1 MPSFVNPIHTNAN
14 ALNSGTKN
22 EVKDTKNAPKSASKD
37 FNKILNQKI
46 SKDKTAPKENPNAL
60 KATPKDAKEDAKEL
74 EKTPTPHHQHAQNL
88 AKDQQAPTLKDLL
101 NHKKTTASHEAQ
113 HETHEPTLKDLL
125 NHKKTTASH
134 EAQHETHEMH
144 ETNPK
149 TPNETL
155 NKNEKKPNGVA
166 SNAHQANL
174 TNKNPL
180 TPTNHANNAIK
191 NPTAPTHNA
200 KEPKTL
206 KDIHALSQKHD
217 LNASNIQVGTPL
229 EKKETP
235 LNASDQLALKTTQT
249 SINHTLAKN
258 DSKNTANLSSVLQS
272 LEKKESHNKER
283 TTPPSNEKKTP
294 PLREALQMNAIK
306 RDKTLSKKKPEK
318 TPTKTQ
324 TTAAT
329 PENAPKIPLK
339 TPPLMPLI
347 GANPPN
353 DNAPTPLEK
362 EEKAKEVSENKEKT
376 KESNNSAQSA
386 QNAQA
391 SDKTSENKSAAPKET
406 IKHFTQ
412 QLKQEI
418 QEYKPPMSRISMDLF
433 PKELGKV
440 EVTIQ
445 KVGKNLKVS
454 VISHNNSLQT
464 FLDNQQ
470 DLKNSLNALGFEG
483 VDLSFSQDSSKEQPK
498 EPLREPFKEQESTP
512 LKENA
517 LKSYQENTDNEN
529 KETSMQITLYA

>member
-1 MPSFVNPIHTNAN
+1 MPSPINPIHTNAN
-14 ALNSGTKN
+14 ASVLNSGAKN

-37 FNKILNQKI
+37 FSKILNQKI
-46 SKDKTAPKENPNAL
+46 SKDKTAPKENPSAL
-60 KATPKDAKEDAKEL
+60 KATPKNSKEGAKEDAKEL

-101 NHKKTTASHEAQ
+101 NHKKTTASHETQ
-113 HETHEPTLKDLL
+113 NETHE
-125 NHKKTTASH
+125 N
-134 EAQHETHEMH
+134 H

-155 NKNEKKPNGVA
+155 NKNEKKPNGVI
-166 SNAHQANL
+166 SNTHQANL

-180 TPTNHANNAIK
+180 TPTNHANNSIK

-206 KDIHALSQKHD
+206 KDIQTLSQKHD

-258 DSKNTANLSSVLQS
+258 DAKNTANLSSVLQS

-283 TTPPSNEKKTP
+283 ATSPSNEKKTP

-324 TTAAT
+324 TTAQAAT
-329 PENAPKIPLK
+329 PENTPKIPLK

-376 KESNNSAQSA
+376 KESTNSTQSA

-498 EPLREPFKEQESTP
+498 EQLREPFKEQESTP

-529 KETSMQITLYA
+529 KETIMQITLYA

>member
-1 MPSFVNPIHTNAN
+1 MPSLVNPIHTNAN
-14 ALNSGTKN
+14 ALNGGAKN

-37 FNKILNQKI
+37 FSKILNQKI
-46 SKDKTAPKENPNAL
+46 SKDKTAPKENPSAL
-60 KATPKDAKEDAKEL
+60 KATPKNSKEGAKAL
-74 EKTPTPHHQHAQNL
+74 EKTLPHQHAQNP
-88 AKDQQAPTLKDLL
+88 AKDQQAPTLKDWL
-101 NHKKTTASHEAQ
+101 NHKKTTAPHETQ
-113 HETHEPTLKDLL
+113 HETHE
-125 NHKKTTASH
+125 
-134 EAQHETHEMH
+134 H

-155 NKNEKKPNGVA
+155 NENEKKPNEVT
-166 SNAHQANL
+166 SNAHQTNL
-174 TNKNPL
+174 PSKNPI
-180 TPTNHANNAIK
+180 TPTNHANNANTTQK
-191 NPTAPTHNA
+191 PTTPTHNA

-206 KDIHALSQKHD
+206 KDIQTLSQKHD
-217 LNASNIQVGTPL
+217 LNASNIQATTTPENKTPL
-229 EKKETP
+229 S
-235 LNASDQLALKTTQT
+235 ASDQLALKTTQT

-258 DSKNTANLSSVLQS
+258 DAKNTANLSSVLQS
-272 LEKKESHNKER
+272 LEKKESPNKEH
-283 TTPPSNEKKTP
+283 TIPQNNEKKTP
-294 PLREALQMNAIK
+294 PLKEALQMNAIK

-318 TPTKTQ
+318 TPIHAKTQ
-324 TTAAT
+324 TTAPSTT

-347 GANPPN
+347 GANPPPN
-353 DNAPTPLEK
+353 DNIPTPLEK
-362 EEKAKEVSENKEKT
+362 EEKTKEASDNKEKT
-376 KESNNSAQSA
+376 KESSNSAQSA

-391 SDKTSENKSAAPKET
+391 SDKTNENKSVTPKET

-433 PKELGKV
+433 PRELGKV
-440 EVTIQ
+440 EVIIQ

-498 EPLREPFKEQESTP
+498 EPLRELFKEQESSP

-517 LKSYQENTDNEN
+517 LKSYQENTDHEN
-529 KETSMQITLYA
+529 QETSMQITLYA

>member
-1 MPSFVNPIHTNAN
+1 MPSPINPIHTNAST
-14 ALNSGTKN
+14 LNSGAKN
-22 EVKDTKNAPKSASKD
+22 EDAKNAPKNAPKD
-37 FNKILNQKI
+37 FSKILNQKI
-46 SKDKTAPKENPNAL
+46 SKDKTAPKESPNAL
-60 KATPKDAKEDAKEL
+60 KAAQKDAKEDAKAL
-74 EKTPTPHHQHAQNL
+74 EKTPTPHHQHAQNP

-113 HETHEPTLKDLL
+113 HENHEI
-125 NHKKTTASH
+125 
-134 EAQHETHEMH
+134 H

-155 NKNEKKPNGVA
+155 NKNEKKPNGVT
-166 SNAHQANL
+166 SNAHQENS
-174 TNKNPL
+174 THKNPL
-180 TPTNHANNAIK
+180 TPTNNANNANK

-206 KDIHALSQKHD
+206 KDIQTLSQKHD
-217 LNASNIQVGTPL
+217 LNASNIQVVAPL

-235 LNASDQLALKTTQT
+235 LNASDQLALKTAQT

-258 DSKNTANLSSVLQS
+258 DAKNTANLSSVLQS
-272 LEKKESHNKER
+272 LEKKDPLSKEHA
-283 TTPPSNEKKTP
+283 TPPNNEKKTP
-294 PLREALQMNAIK
+294 PLKESLPMNAIK

-318 TPTKTQ
+318 TSTKTQ
-324 TTAAT
+324 TTAQAVT

-347 GANPPN
+347 GANPPPN

-362 EEKAKEVSENKEKT
+362 EEITKEISDNKEKT
-376 KESNNSAQSA
+376 KESSNSAQSA

-391 SDKTSENKSAAPKET
+391 SDKTSENKSVTPKET

-440 EVTIQ
+440 EVIIQ

-498 EPLREPFKEQESTP
+498 EPFKEQELTP

-517 LKSYQENTDNEN
+517 LKNYQENTDNEN

>member
-1 MPSFVNPIHTNAN
+1 MPSPVNPIHTNAN
-14 ALNSGTKN
+14 ALNSGAKN

-37 FNKILNQKI
+37 FSKILNQKI
-46 SKDKTAPKENPNAL
+46 SKDKTAPKESPNPNAL
-60 KATPKDAKEDAKEL
+60 KATPKDAKEDAKAL
-74 EKTPTPHHQHAQNL
+74 EKTPTPHHQHAQNP
-88 AKDQQAPTLKDLL
+88 AKDQQAPTLKDWL

-113 HETHEPTLKDLL
+113 HETHEA
-125 NHKKTTASH
+125 N
-134 EAQHETHEMH
+134 

-155 NKNEKKPNGVA
+155 NKNEKKPNGVT
-166 SNAHQANL
+166 SNAHQTNL
-174 TNKNPL
+174 PNKNPL
-180 TPTNHANNAIK
+180 TPTNHANNTIK
-191 NPTAPTHNA
+191 TPTTQTHNA

-206 KDIHALSQKHD
+206 KDIQTLSQKHD
-217 LNASNIQVGTPL
+217 LNASNIQATAPL

-249 SINHTLAKN
+249 PINHTLAKN
-258 DSKNTANLSSVLQS
+258 DAKNTANLSSVLQS
-272 LEKKESHNKER
+272 LEKKDPHNKEHAN
-283 TTPPSNEKKTP
+283 PLNNEKKTP
-294 PLREALQMNAIK
+294 PLKEALQMNAIK

-318 TPTKTQ
+318 TPTKAQ
-324 TTAAT
+324 TTAPSIV
-329 PENAPKIPLK
+329 PENSPKIPLK

-347 GANPPN
+347 GANPPPN
-353 DNAPTPLEK
+353 DNIPTPLEK
-362 EEKAKEVSENKEKT
+362 EEKTKEASDNKEKT
-376 KESNNSAQSA
+376 KETNNSAQSA

-391 SDKTSENKSAAPKET
+391 SDKTNENKSVTPKET

-418 QEYKPPMSRISMDLF
+418 QEYKPPMSKISMDLF

-440 EVTIQ
+440 EVIIQ

-498 EPLREPFKEQESTP
+498 EQLRELFKEQESSP

-517 LKSYQENTDNEN
+517 LKNYQENTDHEN
-529 KETSMQITLYA
+529 KETSMQITLYAWF

>member
-1 MPSFVNPIHTNAN
+1 MPFPVNPIHTNAN
-14 ALNSGTKN
+14 ALNSGAKN
-22 EVKDTKNAPKSASKD
+22 EVKDTKNAPKSTSKD
-37 FNKILNQKI
+37 FSKILNQKI

-60 KATPKDAKEDAKEL
+60 KTTPKNSKEGAKEDAKAL
-74 EKTPTPHHQHAQNL
+74 EKTPTLPYQHAQNPS
-88 AKDQQAPTLKDLL
+88 KDQQAPTLKDWL
-101 NHKKTTASHEAQ
+101 NHQKTTASHEAQ
-113 HETHEPTLKDLL
+113 HETHEA
-125 NHKKTTASH
+125 N
-134 EAQHETHEMH
+134 

-155 NKNEKKPNGVA
+155 NKNEKKSNGVT
-166 SNAHQANL
+166 SNAHQTSL
-174 TNKNPL
+174 PNKNPI
-180 TPTNHANNAIK
+180 TPNHANNAIK
-191 NPTAPTHNA
+191 NPTTPTHNA
-200 KEPKTL
+200 KDPKTL
-206 KDIHALSQKHD
+206 KDIQTLSQKHD
-217 LNASNIQVGTPL
+217 LNASNIQAATTP
-229 EKKETP
+229 ENKTS
-235 LNASDQLALKTTQT
+235 LNASDQFALKTTQT
-249 SINHTLAKN
+249 PINNTLAKN
-258 DSKNTANLSSVLQS
+258 DAKNTANLSSVLQS
-272 LEKKESHNKER
+272 LEKKEPQNKEHA
-283 TTPPSNEKKTP
+283 TPLNNEKKTP
-294 PLREALQMNAIK
+294 PLKEALPMNAIK

-318 TPTKTQ
+318 TPTKVQ
-324 TTAAT
+324 TTAPSAT

-347 GANPPN
+347 GANPPPN
-353 DNAPTPLEK
+353 DNPPTPLEK
-362 EEKAKEVSENKEKT
+362 EETTKEASDNKEKT
-376 KESNNSAQSA
+376 KESSNSAQSA

-391 SDKTSENKSAAPKET
+391 SDKTSENKSVTPKET

-418 QEYKPPMSRISMDLF
+418 QEYKPPMSKISMDLF

-440 EVTIQ
+440 EVVIQ

-498 EPLREPFKEQESTP
+498 EQLREPFKEQESTP

-517 LKSYQENTDNEN
+517 LKSYQENTDNEH

>member
-1 MPSFVNPIHTNAN
+1 MPSPINPIHTNAN
-14 ALNSGTKN
+14 ANALNSGAKN
-22 EVKDTKNAPKSASKD
+22 EDTKNAPKSASKD
-37 FNKILNQKI
+37 FSKILNQKI

-60 KATPKDAKEDAKEL
+60 KATPKNSKEGAKEDAKEL

-101 NHKKTTASHEAQ
+101 NHKKTTTSHEAQ
-113 HETHEPTLKDLL
+113 HK
-125 NHKKTTASH
+125 N
-134 EAQHETHEMH
+134 H

-155 NKNEKKPNGVA
+155 NKNEKKPNGVT
-166 SNAHQANL
+166 SNAHQENL

-180 TPTNHANNAIK
+180 TPTNHANK

-206 KDIHALSQKHD
+206 KDIQSLSQKHD
-217 LNASNIQVGTPL
+217 LNASNIQATTTP
-229 EKKETP
+229 ENKTP
-235 LNASDQLALKTTQT
+235 LNAGDQLALKTTQT

-258 DSKNTANLSSVLQS
+258 GTKNTANLSSVLQS
-272 LEKKESHNKER
+272 LEKKDPLSKEHA
-283 TTPPSNEKKTP
+283 TPPSNEKKTP
-294 PLREALQMNAIK
+294 PLREALPMNAIK

-324 TTAAT
+324 TTAQAV
-329 PENAPKIPLK
+329 ENAPKIPLK

-362 EEKAKEVSENKEKT
+362 EEKTKEASDNKEKT
-376 KESNNSAQSA
+376 KEASNSAQSA

-391 SDKTSENKSAAPKET
+391 SDKTSENKSVTPKET
-406 IKHFTQ
+406 IRHFTQ

-498 EPLREPFKEQESTP
+498 EPFKELFKEQESTP

>member
-1 MPSFVNPIHTNAN
+1 MPSPVNPIHTNAN
-14 ALNSGTKN
+14 ALNSGAKN
-22 EVKDTKNAPKSASKD
+22 EGTKNAPKNASKD
-37 FNKILNQKI
+37 FSKILNQKI
-46 SKDKTAPKENPNAL
+46 SKDKTAPKESPNPNAS
-60 KATPKDAKEDAKEL
+60 KVTPKDAKEDAKAL
-74 EKTPTPHHQHAQNL
+74 EKTLSHQHAQNPI
-88 AKDQQAPTLKDLL
+88 KDQQAPTLKDWL
-101 NHKKTTASHEAQ
+101 NRPKTHPTAPHETQ
-113 HETHEPTLKDLL
+113 HETHEA
-125 NHKKTTASH
+125 N
-134 EAQHETHEMH
+134 

-155 NKNEKKPNGVA
+155 NKNEKKPNEVT
-166 SNAHQANL
+166 SNTHQTNL
-174 TNKNPL
+174 PNKNPL

-191 NPTAPTHNA
+191 NPAAPTHNA
-200 KEPKTL
+200 KDPKTL
-206 KDIHALSQKHD
+206 KDIQTLSQKHD
-217 LNASNIQVGTPL
+217 LNASNIQVSAPL

-258 DSKNTANLSSVLQS
+258 DAKNTANLSSVLQS
-272 LEKKESHNKER
+272 LEKKESHNKEH

-324 TTAAT
+324 TTAQAAT

-347 GANPPN
+347 GANPPPN

-362 EEKAKEVSENKEKT
+362 EETTKEASDNKEKT
-376 KESNNSAQSA
+376 KETSNSAQSV

-391 SDKTSENKSAAPKET
+391 SDKTSENKSVTPKET

-440 EVTIQ
+440 EVVIQ

-454 VISHNNSLQT
+454 VISHNNSLQA

-498 EPLREPFKEQESTP
+498 EPFKEQELTP

-517 LKSYQENTDNEN
+517 LKSYQENTDHEN

>member
-1 MPSFVNPIHTNAN
+1 MPSPVNPIHTNAN
-14 ALNSGTKN
+14 ALNGGAKN
-22 EVKDTKNAPKSASKD
+22 EVKDAKNAPKSASKD
-37 FNKILNQKI
+37 FSKILNQKI

-60 KATPKDAKEDAKEL
+60 KATPKNSKEGTKEDAKTL
-74 EKTPTPHHQHAQNL
+74 KTPTLPHQHAQNL
-88 AKDQQAPTLKDLL
+88 AKDQQAPTLKDWL

-113 HETHEPTLKDLL
+113 HETHK
-125 NHKKTTASH
+125 N
-134 EAQHETHEMH
+134 H

-155 NKNEKKPNGVA
+155 GKNEKKPNGVT

-174 TNKNPL
+174 PNKNPI
-180 TPTNHANNAIK
+180 TPNHANNANK
-191 NPTAPTHNA
+191 TPTTPTHNA
-200 KEPKTL
+200 KDPKTL
-206 KDIHALSQKHD
+206 KDIQTLSQKHD
-217 LNASNIQVGTPL
+217 LNASNIQAATTPENKNL
-229 EKKETP
+229 
-235 LNASDQLALKTTQT
+235 LSASDHLALKTTQT
-249 SINHTLAKN
+249 PINNTLAKN
-258 DSKNTANLSSVLQS
+258 DAKNTANLSSVLQS
-272 LEKKESHNKER
+272 LEKKEPQNKEHA
-283 TTPPSNEKKTP
+283 TPQNNEKKTP
-294 PLREALQMNAIK
+294 PLKEALQMNAIK

-318 TPTKTQ
+318 TPIHAKTQ
-324 TTAAT
+324 TTAPSAT

-347 GANPPN
+347 GANPPPN
-353 DNAPTPLEK
+353 DNIPTPLEK
-362 EEKAKEVSENKEKT
+362 EEKAKEVSDNKEKA
-376 KESNNSAQSA
+376 KETNSSAQSA
-386 QNAQA
+386 QNTQA
-391 SDKTSENKSAAPKET
+391 SDKTSDNKSIAPKET

-418 QEYKPPMSRISMDLF
+418 QEYKPPMSKISMDLF

-483 VDLSFSQDSSKEQPK
+483 VDLSFSQDSSKEQQAPK
-498 EPLREPFKEQESTP
+498 DQPKEPFKEQELTP

-517 LKSYQENTDNEN
+517 LKSYQENTDHEN
-529 KETSMQITLYA
+529 QETSMQITLYA

>member
-1 MPSFVNPIHTNAN
+1 MPSPVNPIHTNTN
-14 ALNSGTKN
+14 ALNSGAKN
-22 EVKDTKNAPKSASKD
+22 EDTKNAPKSASKD
-37 FNKILNQKI
+37 FSKILNQKI
-46 SKDKTAPKENPNAL
+46 SKDKTASKEDSNAS
-60 KATPKDAKEDAKEL
+60 KVTPKDAKTLK
-74 EKTPTPHHQHAQNL
+74 KTPTPPHQHAQNL
-88 AKDQQAPTLKDLL
+88 AKDQQAPTLKDWL
-101 NHKKTTASHEAQ
+101 NHKKTTAPHETQ
-113 HETHEPTLKDLL
+113 HETHEA
-125 NHKKTTASH
+125 N
-134 EAQHETHEMH
+134 

-155 NKNEKKPNGVA
+155 NKNEKKSNGVT
-166 SNAHQANL
+166 SSAHQTNL
-174 TNKNPL
+174 ASKNPI
-180 TPTNHANNAIK
+180 TPNHANNAIK
-191 NPTAPTHNA
+191 NPTTPTHNA

-206 KDIHALSQKHD
+206 KDIQTLSQKHD
-217 LNASNIQVGTPL
+217 LNASNIQATTPL
-229 EKKETP
+229 EKKETL

-249 SINHTLAKN
+249 PINHTLAKN
-258 DSKNTANLSSVLQS
+258 DAKNTANLSSVLQS
-272 LEKKESHNKER
+272 LEKKESPNKEHAN
-283 TTPPSNEKKTP
+283 PQNNEKKTP
-294 PLREALQMNAIK
+294 PLKEALQMNAIK
-306 RDKTLSKKKPEK
+306 RDKTLSKKKSEK

-324 TTAAT
+324 ITAPSAT

-339 TPPLMPLI
+339 TPPLMPLT
-347 GANPPN
+347 GANPPPN
-353 DNAPTPLEK
+353 DNAPTLLEK
-362 EEKAKEVSENKEKT
+362 EETTKEASDNKEKT

-391 SDKTSENKSAAPKET
+391 SDKTSENKSTAPKET

-440 EVTIQ
+440 EVVIQ

-483 VDLSFSQDSSKEQPK
+483 VDLSFSQDSSKEQQAPK
-498 EPLREPFKEQESTP
+498 DQLRELFKEQESTP

-517 LKSYQENTDNEN
+517 LKSYQENTDHEN
-529 KETSMQITLYA
+529 QETSMQITLYA

>member
-1 MPSFVNPIHTNAN
+1 MPSPINPIHTNASTN
-14 ALNSGTKN
+14 ASINSGAKN
-22 EVKDTKNAPKSASKD
+22 EDTKNAPKSASKD
-37 FNKILNQKI
+37 FSKILNQKI

-60 KATPKDAKEDAKEL
+60 KATPKNAKEDAKAL
-74 EKTPTPHHQHAQNL
+74 EKTPTPHPQHAQNP

-101 NHKKTTASHEAQ
+101 NHQKTTASHEAQ
-113 HETHEPTLKDLL
+113 HEK
-125 NHKKTTASH
+125 N
-134 EAQHETHEMH
+134 H

-155 NKNEKKPNGVA
+155 NKNEKKPNEVT
-166 SNAHQANL
+166 SNAHQTNL
-174 TNKNPL
+174 PNKNPI
-180 TPTNHANNAIK
+180 TPTNHANNSIK
-191 NPTAPTHNA
+191 NPTTPTDTK

-206 KDIHALSQKHD
+206 KDIQTLSQKHD
-217 LNASNIQVGTPL
+217 LNASNIQAATTP
-229 EKKETP
+229 ENKNP
-235 LNASDQLALKTTQT
+235 LNTSDHLALKTTPKNPT
-249 SINHTLAKN
+249 TNPTTIKN
-258 DSKNTANLSSVLQS
+258 DAKNTANLSSVLQS
-272 LEKKESHNKER
+272 LEKKDPHNKER
-283 TTPPSNEKKTP
+283 TTPLNNEKKTP
-294 PLREALQMNAIK
+294 PLKEALQMNAIK
-306 RDKTLSKKKPEK
+306 RDKTLSKKKSEK
-318 TPTKTQ
+318 TPTKAQ
-324 TTAAT
+324 TTAPSIA

-353 DNAPTPLEK
+353 DNPPTLLEK
-362 EEKAKEVSENKEKT
+362 EETTKEASDNKEKT
-376 KESNNSAQSA
+376 KESNSSAQSV

-391 SDKTSENKSAAPKET
+391 SDKTSENKSTAPKET

-440 EVTIQ
+440 EVVIQ

-483 VDLSFSQDSSKEQPK
+483 VDLSFSQDSSKEQEK
-498 EPLREPFKEQESTP
+498 EQLRELFKEQESTP
-512 LKENA
+512 LKESA
-517 LKSYQENTDNEN
+517 LKSYQENTDHEN
-529 KETSMQITLYA
+529 QETSMQITLYA

>member
-14 ALNSGTKN
+14 ANASTLINSGAKN

-37 FNKILNQKI
+37 FSKILNQKI
-46 SKDKTAPKENPNAL
+46 SKDKTASKENPNAL
-60 KATPKDAKEDAKEL
+60 KATPKNAKEDAKAL
-74 EKTPTPHHQHAQNL
+74 EKTPTLPHQHAQNL
-88 AKDQQAPTLKDLL
+88 AKDQQAPTLKDWL

-113 HETHEPTLKDLL
+113 HETHE
-125 NHKKTTASH
+125 
-134 EAQHETHEMH
+134 H

-155 NKNEKKPNGVA
+155 NKNEKKPNGVT
-166 SNAHQANL
+166 SNAHQTNL
-174 TNKNPL
+174 PNKNPL

-191 NPTAPTHNA
+191 NPTTPTHNA

-206 KDIHALSQKHD
+206 KDIQVLSQKHD
-217 LNASNIQVGTPL
+217 LNANNIQAATTP
-229 EKKETP
+229 ENKTP
-235 LNASDQLALKTTQT
+235 LNASDHLALKTTQT
-249 SINHTLAKN
+249 PTNHTLAKN
-258 DSKNTANLSSVLQS
+258 DAKNTANLSSVLQS
-272 LEKKESHNKER
+272 LEKKESPNKEHAN
-283 TTPPSNEKKTP
+283 PLNNEKKTP
-294 PLREALQMNAIK
+294 PLKEALQMNAIK
-306 RDKTLSKKKPEK
+306 RDKTLSKKKSEK
-318 TPTKTQ
+318 TQTKTQ
-324 TTAAT
+324 TTAPSIA

-347 GANPPN
+347 GANPPPN
-353 DNAPTPLEK
+353 DNIPTPLEK
-362 EEKAKEVSENKEKT
+362 EEKTQEASDNKEKT
-376 KESNNSAQSA
+376 KESTNSAQSA

-391 SDKTSENKSAAPKET
+391 SDKASENKSTAPKET

-483 VDLSFSQDSSKEQPK
+483 VDLSFSQGSSKEQPK
-498 EPLREPFKEQESTP
+498 EQLREPFKEQESTP

>member
-1 MPSFVNPIHTNAN
+1 MPSPINPIHTNASTN
-14 ALNSGTKN
+14 TSALINSGAKN
-22 EVKDTKNAPKSASKD
+22 EDTKNAPKSASKD
-37 FNKILNQKI
+37 FSKILNQKI

-60 KATPKDAKEDAKEL
+60 KTTPKNSKEGAKEDAKKL
-74 EKTPTPHHQHAQNL
+74 EKTPTPHHQHAQNP
-88 AKDQQAPTLKDLL
+88 AKDQQAPTLKDWL

-113 HETHEPTLKDLL
+113 HEK
-125 NHKKTTASH
+125 NHG
-134 EAQHETHEMH
+134 
-144 ETNPK
+144 TNPK

-155 NKNEKKPNGVA
+155 NKNEKKPNGVT
-166 SNAHQANL
+166 SNAHQTNL
-174 TNKNPL
+174 PNKNPI

-191 NPTAPTHNA
+191 NPTTPTHNA
-200 KEPKTL
+200 KDPKTL
-206 KDIHALSQKHD
+206 KDIQTLSQKHD
-217 LNASNIQVGTPL
+217 LNASNIQAATTP
-229 EKKETP
+229 ENKTP
-235 LNASDQLALKTTQT
+235 LNAGDQLALKTTQT
-249 SINHTLAKN
+249 PTNHTLAKN
-258 DSKNTANLSSVLQS
+258 DAKNTANLSSVLQS
-272 LEKKESHNKER
+272 LEKKEPPNKEH
-283 TTPPSNEKKTP
+283 TIPQNNEKKTP
-294 PLREALQMNAIK
+294 PLKEALQMNAIK
-306 RDKTLSKKKPEK
+306 RDKTLSKKKSEK
-318 TPTKTQ
+318 TPIHAKAQ
-324 TTAAT
+324 TTAQAAT

-347 GANPPN
+347 GANPPPN
-353 DNAPTPLEK
+353 DNIPTPLEK
-362 EEKAKEVSENKEKT
+362 EEKTQEISENKEKT
-376 KESNNSAQSA
+376 KETSNSAQSA

-391 SDKTSENKSAAPKET
+391 SDKTSENKSTAPKET

-440 EVTIQ
+440 EVIIQ

-498 EPLREPFKEQESTP
+498 EPLRELFKEQESTP

-517 LKSYQENTDNEN
+517 LKSYQENTDHEN
-529 KETSMQITLYA
+529 QETSMQITLYA

>member
-1 MPSFVNPIHTNAN
+1 MPSPINPIHTSTN
-14 ALNSGTKN
+14 ALNSGAKN
-22 EVKDTKNAPKSASKD
+22 EDTKNAPKSASKD
-37 FNKILNQKI
+37 FSKILNQKI

-60 KATPKDAKEDAKEL
+60 KATPKNSKEGAKEDAKEL

-113 HETHEPTLKDLL
+113 NETHK
-125 NHKKTTASH
+125 N
-134 EAQHETHEMH
+134 H

-155 NKNEKKPNGVA
+155 NKNEKKPNGVI
-166 SNAHQANL
+166 SNAHQTSL

-180 TPTNHANNAIK
+180 TPTNHANK

-200 KEPKTL
+200 KDPKTL
-206 KDIHALSQKHD
+206 KDIQTLSQKHD

-235 LNASDQLALKTTQT
+235 LNASDQFALKTTQAP
-249 SINHTLAKN
+249 INNTLAKN

-272 LEKKESHNKER
+272 LEKKESHNKEHA
-283 TTPPSNEKKTP
+283 TPPSNEKKMP

-324 TTAAT
+324 TTAQAAT

-353 DNAPTPLEK
+353 NNAPTPLEK
-362 EEKAKEVSENKEKT
+362 EEKTKEVSENKEKT
-376 KESNNSAQSA
+376 KESTNSTQNA

-391 SDKTSENKSAAPKET
+391 SDKASENKSATPKET

-498 EPLREPFKEQESTP
+498 ESLREQELTP

>member
-1 MPSFVNPIHTNAN
+1 MPSPINPIHTNAN
-14 ALNSGTKN
+14 ALNSGAKN
-22 EVKDTKNAPKSASKD
+22 EDTKNAPKSASKD
-37 FNKILNQKI
+37 FSKILNQKI
-46 SKDKTAPKENPNAL
+46 SKDKTASKESLNHSAL
-60 KATPKDAKEDAKEL
+60 KATPKDAKEDAKTL
-74 EKTPTPHHQHAQNL
+74 KTPTPQPQHAQNL
-88 AKDQQAPTLKDLL
+88 AKDQQAPTLKDWL

-113 HETHEPTLKDLL
+113 HETHE
-125 NHKKTTASH
+125 
-134 EAQHETHEMH
+134 H

-155 NKNEKKPNGVA
+155 NKNEKKPNGVT

-174 TNKNPL
+174 ASKNPL

-200 KEPKTL
+200 KDPKTL
-206 KDIHALSQKHD
+206 KDIQTLSQKHD
-217 LNASNIQVGTPL
+217 LNASNIQAATTP
-229 EKKETP
+229 ENKNP
-235 LNASDQLALKTTQT
+235 LNASDHLALKTTPKNPT
-249 SINHTLAKN
+249 TNPTTIKN
-258 DSKNTANLSSVLQS
+258 DAKNTANLSSVLQS
-272 LEKKESHNKER
+272 LEKKDPHNKEHAN
-283 TTPPSNEKKTP
+283 PQNNEKKTP
-294 PLREALQMNAIK
+294 LLKEALQMNAIK

-318 TPTKTQ
+318 IPTKVQ
-324 TTAAT
+324 TTAPSIA
-329 PENAPKIPLK
+329 PENALKIPLK

-353 DNAPTPLEK
+353 DNIPTPLEK
-362 EEKAKEVSENKEKT
+362 EETTKEISENKEKT
-376 KESNNSAQSA
+376 KETSNSAQNA

-391 SDKTSENKSAAPKET
+391 SDKTSDNKSIAPKET

-418 QEYKPPMSRISMDLF
+418 QEYKPPMSKISMDLF
-433 PKELGKV
+433 PRELGKV
-440 EVTIQ
+440 EVIIQ

-498 EPLREPFKEQESTP
+498 EQLRELFKEQESTP

-517 LKSYQENTDNEN
+517 LKSYQENTDHEN
-529 KETSMQITLYA
+529 QETSMQITLYA

>member
-1 MPSFVNPIHTNAN
+1 MPSPINPIHTNTN
-14 ALNSGTKN
+14 ALNGGAKN
-22 EVKDTKNAPKSASKD
+22 EVKDTKNAPKSVSKD
-37 FNKILNQKI
+37 FSKILNQKI

-60 KATPKDAKEDAKEL
+60 KTTPQDAKENAKEDAKKL
-74 EKTPTPHHQHAQNL
+74 EKTPHHQHAQNL
-88 AKDQQAPTLKDLL
+88 AKDQQAPTLKDWL
-101 NHKKTTASHEAQ
+101 NHKKTTAPHETQ
-113 HETHEPTLKDLL
+113 HETHEA
-125 NHKKTTASH
+125 N
-134 EAQHETHEMH
+134 

-155 NKNEKKPNGVA
+155 NKNGKKPNEVT
-166 SNAHQANL
+166 SNAHQTNL
-174 TNKNPL
+174 PNKNPI
-180 TPTNHANNAIK
+180 TPNHANNAIK

-200 KEPKTL
+200 KDPKTL
-206 KDIHALSQKHD
+206 KDIQTLSQKHD
-217 LNASNIQVGTPL
+217 LNASNIQAATTP
-229 EKKETP
+229 ENKTP

-249 SINHTLAKN
+249 PTNHTLAKN
-258 DSKNTANLSSVLQS
+258 DAKNTANLSSVLQS
-272 LEKKESHNKER
+272 LEKKEPPNKEHAN
-283 TTPPSNEKKTP
+283 PQNNEKKTP
-294 PLREALQMNAIK
+294 PLKEALQMNAIK
-306 RDKTLSKKKPEK
+306 RDKTLSKKKSEK
-318 TPTKTQ
+318 TQTKTQ
-324 TTAAT
+324 TTAPSIV

-353 DNAPTPLEK
+353 DNIPTPLEK
-362 EEKAKEVSENKEKT
+362 EETTKEISDNKEKT
-376 KESNNSAQSA
+376 KETNNSTQNAQS
-386 QNAQA
+386 AQA
-391 SDKTSENKSAAPKET
+391 SDKTSENKSTAPKET

-440 EVTIQ
+440 EVIIQ

-498 EPLREPFKEQESTP
+498 EQLREPFKEQELTP

-529 KETSMQITLYA
+529 QETSMQITLYA

>member
-1 MPSFVNPIHTNAN
+1 MPSPVNPIHTNAN
-14 ALNSGTKN
+14 TLNSGAKN
-22 EVKDTKNAPKSASKD
+22 EVKDAKNAPKSASKD
-37 FNKILNQKI
+37 FSKILNQKI
-46 SKDKTAPKENPNAL
+46 SKDKTAPKENSNAL
-60 KATPKDAKEDAKEL
+60 KATPKDAKEDAKEDAKAL
-74 EKTPTPHHQHAQNL
+74 EKTPTPHPQHAKDF
-88 AKDQQAPTLKDLL
+88 AKDQQAPTLKDWL
-101 NHKKTTASHEAQ
+101 NHKKTTAPHEAQ
-113 HETHEPTLKDLL
+113 HETHE
-125 NHKKTTASH
+125 
-134 EAQHETHEMH
+134 H

-155 NKNEKKPNGVA
+155 NKNEKKPSGVI
-166 SNAHQANL
+166 SNAHQTSL

-180 TPTNHANNAIK
+180 TPTNHANHAIK
-191 NPTAPTHNA
+191 NPTTPTHNA

-206 KDIHALSQKHD
+206 KDIQTLSQKHD
-217 LNASNIQVGTPL
+217 LNASNIQAATIP
-229 EKKETP
+229 ENKNP

-249 SINHTLAKN
+249 PINHTLAKN
-258 DSKNTANLSSVLQS
+258 DAKNTANLSSVLQS
-272 LEKKESHNKER
+272 LEKKESQNKEH
-283 TTPPSNEKKTP
+283 TIPQNNEKKTP
-294 PLREALQMNAIK
+294 PLKEALEMNAIK
-306 RDKTLSKKKPEK
+306 RDKTLSKKKSEK
-318 TPTKTQ
+318 TPTKAQ
-324 TTAAT
+324 TTAPSIT

-339 TPPLMPLI
+339 MPPLMPLT

-353 DNAPTPLEK
+353 DNIPTPLEK
-362 EEKAKEVSENKEKT
+362 EETTKEASDNKEKT
-376 KESNNSAQSA
+376 KETNNSTQNA
-386 QNAQA
+386 QNTQA
-391 SDKTSENKSAAPKET
+391 SDKTSENKSVTPKET

-440 EVTIQ
+440 EVVIQ

-498 EPLREPFKEQESTP
+498 EPFKEQELTP

-517 LKSYQENTDNEN
+517 LKSYQENTDHEN

>member
-1 MPSFVNPIHTNAN
+1 MPSPINPIHTNAN
-14 ALNSGTKN
+14 TNALINSGAKN
-22 EVKDTKNAPKSASKD
+22 EDTKTAPKSASKD
-37 FNKILNQKI
+37 FSKILNQKI

-60 KATPKDAKEDAKEL
+60 KATPKDAKKDAKEL
-74 EKTPTPHHQHAQNL
+74 EKTPTPHHQHAQNF

-101 NHKKTTASHEAQ
+101 NHQKTTASHEAQ
-113 HETHEPTLKDLL
+113 HETHE
-125 NHKKTTASH
+125 N
-134 EAQHETHEMH
+134 H

-155 NKNEKKPNGVA
+155 NKNEKKPNGVT
-166 SNAHQANL
+166 SNAHQTSL
-174 TNKNPL
+174 THKNPL

-191 NPTAPTHNA
+191 NPTAPTDTK

-206 KDIHALSQKHD
+206 KDIQTLSQKHD

-258 DSKNTANLSSVLQS
+258 DAKNTANLSSVLQS
-272 LEKKESHNKER
+272 LEKKESHNKEHA
-283 TTPPSNEKKTP
+283 TPPSNEKKTP

-329 PENAPKIPLK
+329 PENAPKVPLK

-376 KESNNSAQSA
+376 KESTNSAQSA
-386 QNAQA
+386 QNAQS

-433 PKELGKV
+433 PKELGKI
-440 EVTIQ
+440 EVVIQ

-483 VDLSFSQDSSKEQPK
+483 VDLSFSQDSSKEQSK

>member
-1 MPSFVNPIHTNAN
+1 MPSPVNPIHTNAN
-14 ALNSGTKN
+14 ALNSGAKN
-22 EVKDTKNAPKSASKD
+22 EVKDAKNAPKSASKD
-37 FNKILNQKI
+37 FSKILNQKI
-46 SKDKTAPKENPNAL
+46 SKDKTAPKEDPNAL
-60 KATPKDAKEDAKEL
+60 KATPKDAKEGAKAL
-74 EKTPTPHHQHAQNL
+74 EKTPTPPHQHAQNP
-88 AKDQQAPTLKDLL
+88 AKDQQAPTLKDWL
-101 NHKKTTASHEAQ
+101 NHKKTTASHETQ
-113 HETHEPTLKDLL
+113 HETHE
-125 NHKKTTASH
+125 
-134 EAQHETHEMH
+134 H

-149 TPNETL
+149 THNETL
-155 NKNEKKPNGVA
+155 NKNEKKPNGVT

-191 NPTAPTHNA
+191 NPTTPTHNA
-200 KEPKTL
+200 KESKTL
-206 KDIHALSQKHD
+206 KDIQTLSQKHD
-217 LNASNIQVGTPL
+217 LNASNIQAAIIP
-229 EKKETP
+229 ENKTP

-249 SINHTLAKN
+249 PTNHTLAKN
-258 DSKNTANLSSVLQS
+258 DAKNTANLSSVLQS
-272 LEKKESHNKER
+272 LEKKEPHNKEHA
-283 TTPPSNEKKTP
+283 TSQNNEKKTP
-294 PLREALQMNAIK
+294 PLKEALQMNAIK

-318 TPTKTQ
+318 TPIHAKTQ
-324 TTAAT
+324 TTAPSAML
-329 PENAPKIPLK
+329 ENAPKIPLK

-353 DNAPTPLEK
+353 DNIPTPLEK
-362 EEKAKEVSENKEKT
+362 EEKTKEASDNKEKA
-376 KESNNSAQSA
+376 KETSNSAQSV

-391 SDKTSENKSAAPKET
+391 SDKTSDNKSVTPKET

-440 EVTIQ
+440 EVIIQ

-498 EPLREPFKEQESTP
+498 EQLRELFKEQESTP

-517 LKSYQENTDNEN
+517 LKSYQENTDHEN
-529 KETSMQITLYA
+529 QETSMQITLYA

>member
-1 MPSFVNPIHTNAN
+1 MPSFVNPIHTNASTNAN
-14 ALNSGTKN
+14 ALNSGAKN
-22 EVKDTKNAPKSASKD
+22 EVKDTKNAPKNASKD
-37 FNKILNQKI
+37 FSKILNQKI
-46 SKDKTAPKENPNAL
+46 SKDKTAPKENPSAL
-60 KATPKDAKEDAKEL
+60 KASPKDAKENAKEL

-88 AKDQQAPTLKDLL
+88 VKDQQAPTLKDLL

-113 HETHEPTLKDLL
+113 HEMHE
-125 NHKKTTASH
+125 N
-134 EAQHETHEMH
+134 H

-166 SNAHQANL
+166 SGAHQANL

-180 TPTNHANNAIK
+180 TPTNHANK

-200 KEPKTL
+200 KNPKTL
-206 KDIHALSQKHD
+206 KDIQTLSQKHD

-249 SINHTLAKN
+249 PINHTLAKN

-283 TTPPSNEKKTP
+283 ATPSSNEKKTP

-306 RDKTLSKKKPEK
+306 RDKTLSKKK
-318 TPTKTQ
+318 
-324 TTAAT
+324 

-376 KESNNSAQSA
+376 KESTNSAQSA
-386 QNAQA
+386 QNTQA
-391 SDKTSENKSAAPKET
+391 SDKTSENKSVTPKET

-498 EPLREPFKEQESTP
+498 EPLRESFKEQESTP

-529 KETSMQITLYA
+529 KETSMQITLYAWF

>member
-1 MPSFVNPIHTNAN
+1 MPSPVNPIHTNAN
-14 ALNSGTKN
+14 ANASALNSGAKN
-22 EVKDTKNAPKSASKD
+22 EDTKNAPKSASKD
-37 FNKILNQKI
+37 FSKILNQKI

-60 KATPKDAKEDAKEL
+60 KATPKDAKAL
-74 EKTPTPHHQHAQNL
+74 EKTPTPHHQHAQNP
-88 AKDQQAPTLKDLL
+88 AKDQQAPTLKDWL

-113 HETHEPTLKDLL
+113 HEIHE
-125 NHKKTTASH
+125 N
-134 EAQHETHEMH
+134 H

-155 NKNEKKPNGVA
+155 NKNEKKPNGVI

-180 TPTNHANNAIK
+180 TPTNHANHAIK
-191 NPTAPTHNA
+191 NLTTPTHNA

-206 KDIHALSQKHD
+206 KDIQALSQKHD
-217 LNASNIQVGTPL
+217 LNASNIQAATTP
-229 EKKETP
+229 ENKTP

-249 SINHTLAKN
+249 PTNHTLAKN

-272 LEKKESHNKER
+272 LEKKEPHNKER
-283 TTPPSNEKKTP
+283 TIPPNNEKKTP
-294 PLREALQMNAIK
+294 PLKEALEMNAIK
-306 RDKTLSKKKPEK
+306 RDKTLSKKKSEK
-318 TPTKTQ
+318 TPIHAKTQ
-324 TTAAT
+324 TTAPSAT

-347 GANPPN
+347 GANPPPN
-353 DNAPTPLEK
+353 DNIPTPLEK
-362 EEKAKEVSENKEKT
+362 EETTKEVSDNKEKAKETS
-376 KESNNSAQSA
+376 NSAQSV
-386 QNAQA
+386 QNAPA
-391 SDKTSENKSAAPKET
+391 SDKTSENKSIAPKET

-440 EVTIQ
+440 EVVIQ

-483 VDLSFSQDSSKEQPK
+483 VDLSFSQDSSKEQQTPK
-498 EPLREPFKEQESTP
+498 DQPKEPFKEQELTP
-512 LKENA
+512 LKESV

-529 KETSMQITLYA
+529 QETSMQITLYA

>member
-1 MPSFVNPIHTNAN
+1 MPSPINPIHTNASAN
-14 ALNSGTKN
+14 ANANASTSINSGAKN
-22 EVKDTKNAPKSASKD
+22 EDTKNAPKSAPKD
-37 FNKILNQKI
+37 FSKILNQKI

-60 KATPKDAKEDAKEL
+60 KAAQKDAKENAKEL
-74 EKTPTPHHQHAQNL
+74 EKTPTPHHQHAQNP

-113 HETHEPTLKDLL
+113 HE
-125 NHKKTTASH
+125 N
-134 EAQHETHEMH
+134 H

-155 NKNEKKPNGVA
+155 NKNEKKPDKVT
-166 SNAHQANL
+166 SNAHQENS
-174 TNKNPL
+174 THKNPL

-206 KDIHALSQKHD
+206 KDIQTLSQKHD
-217 LNASNIQVGTPL
+217 LNASNIQVIAPL

-235 LNASDQLALKTTQT
+235 LNASNQLALKTTQT
-249 SINHTLAKN
+249 PINHTLAKN
-258 DSKNTANLSSVLQS
+258 DAKNTANLSSVLQS
-272 LEKKESHNKER
+272 LEKKESHNKKHA
-283 TTPPSNEKKTP
+283 TPPSNEKKTP
-294 PLREALQMNAIK
+294 PLKEALPMNAIK

-324 TTAAT
+324 TTAQAVT

-353 DNAPTPLEK
+353 NDAPTPLEK
-362 EEKAKEVSENKEKT
+362 EEKTKEISDNKEKT

-391 SDKTSENKSAAPKET
+391 SDKTSENKSVTPKET

-498 EPLREPFKEQESTP
+498 EPFKEPFKEQELTP

-517 LKSYQENTDNEN
+517 LKSYQENTDNES

>member
-1 MPSFVNPIHTNAN
+1 MPSPVNPIHTNAN
-14 ALNSGTKN
+14 ALNGGAKN

-37 FNKILNQKI
+37 FSKILNQKI
-46 SKDKTAPKENPNAL
+46 SKDKTASKESPSHSAL
-60 KATPKDAKEDAKEL
+60 KDAPKDAKAL
-74 EKTPTPHHQHAQNL
+74 EKTPTPNHQHAQNL
-88 AKDQQAPTLKDLL
+88 AKNQQAPTLKDWL
-101 NHKKTTASHEAQ
+101 NHPKTTAEHEAQ
-113 HETHEPTLKDLL
+113 HETHEA
-125 NHKKTTASH
+125 N
-134 EAQHETHEMH
+134 ETD
-144 ETNPK
+144 PK

-174 TNKNPL
+174 TNKNPI
-180 TPTNHANNAIK
+180 TPTNRANNAIK
-191 NPTAPTHNA
+191 TPTTPTHNA
-200 KEPKTL
+200 KDPKTL
-206 KDIHALSQKHD
+206 KDIQTLSQKHD
-217 LNASNIQVGTPL
+217 LNASNIQATASL

-235 LNASDQLALKTTQT
+235 LSASDQLALKTTQT
-249 SINHTLAKN
+249 PTNHTLAKN
-258 DSKNTANLSSVLQS
+258 DAKNTANLSSVLQS
-272 LEKKESHNKER
+272 LEKKEPHNKEHAN
-283 TTPPSNEKKTP
+283 PQNNEKKTP
-294 PLREALQMNAIK
+294 PLKEALQMNAIK

-318 TPTKTQ
+318 TPIHAKTQ
-324 TTAAT
+324 TTAPSAT

-339 TPPLMPLI
+339 TLPLMPLI

-362 EEKAKEVSENKEKT
+362 EEKTKEISDNKEKA
-376 KESNNSAQSA
+376 KETNNSAQST
-386 QNAQA
+386 QNTQA
-391 SDKTSENKSAAPKET
+391 SDKTSDNKSTAPKET
-406 IKHFTQ
+406 IKHFAQ

-418 QEYKPPMSRISMDLF
+418 QEYKPPMSKISMDLF

-498 EPLREPFKEQESTP
+498 EQLIELFKEQESSP

-517 LKSYQENTDNEN
+517 LKSYQENTDHEN
-529 KETSMQITLYA
+529 QETSMQITLYA

>member
-1 MPSFVNPIHTNAN
+1 MPSPINPIHTNASAN
-14 ALNSGTKN
+14 ANVLNSGAKN
-22 EVKDTKNAPKSASKD
+22 EDTKNAPKSASKD
-37 FNKILNQKI
+37 FSKILNQKI
-46 SKDKTAPKENPNAL
+46 SKDKTTPKENPNAL
-60 KATPKDAKEDAKEL
+60 KATPQDAKENAKENAKAL
-74 EKTPTPHHQHAQNL
+74 EKTPTLHPQHAQNP

-113 HETHEPTLKDLL
+113 HEK
-125 NHKKTTASH
+125 N
-134 EAQHETHEMH
+134 H

-155 NKNEKKPNGVA
+155 NKNEKKPNEVT
-166 SNAHQANL
+166 SNAHQTNL
-174 TNKNPL
+174 TNKNPI

-191 NPTAPTHNA
+191 NPTAPTDTK

-206 KDIHALSQKHD
+206 KDIQTLSQKHD
-217 LNASNIQVGTPL
+217 LNASNIQAATTP
-229 EKKETP
+229 ENKNP
-235 LNASDQLALKTTQT
+235 LNASDHLALKTTQT
-249 SINHTLAKN
+249 PTNHTLAKN
-258 DSKNTANLSSVLQS
+258 DAKNTANLSSVLQS
-272 LEKKESHNKER
+272 LEKKDPHSKEHAN
-283 TTPPSNEKKTP
+283 PLNNEKKTP
-294 PLREALQMNAIK
+294 PLKEALQMNAIK
-306 RDKTLSKKKPEK
+306 RDKTLSKKKSEK

-324 TTAAT
+324 TTAPSAT

-353 DNAPTPLEK
+353 DNIPTPLEK
-362 EEKAKEVSENKEKT
+362 EETTKEASDNKEKT
-376 KESNNSAQSA
+376 KETNSSAQSA

-391 SDKTSENKSAAPKET
+391 SDKTNENKSIAPKET

-433 PKELGKV
+433 PRELGKV
-440 EVTIQ
+440 EVIIQ

-483 VDLSFSQDSSKEQPK
+483 VDLSFSQDSSKEQEK
-498 EPLREPFKEQESTP
+498 EQLRELFKEQESSP

-517 LKSYQENTDNEN
+517 LKSYQENTDHEN
-529 KETSMQITLYA
+529 QETSMQITLYA

>member
-14 ALNSGTKN
+14 ANANALNSGAKN

-37 FNKILNQKI
+37 FSKILNQKI
-46 SKDKTAPKENPNAL
+46 SKDKTTPKESPNPNAS
-60 KATPKDAKEDAKEL
+60 KVTPKDAKEDAKAL
-74 EKTPTPHHQHAQNL
+74 EKTLPHQHAQNL

-113 HETHEPTLKDLL
+113 HEI
-125 NHKKTTASH
+125 HKN
-134 EAQHETHEMH
+134 H

-155 NKNEKKPNGVA
+155 SKNEKKPNEVI
-166 SNAHQANL
+166 SNAHQTNL

-180 TPTNHANNAIK
+180 TPTNHAIK
-191 NPTAPTHNA
+191 NPTAPTDT
-200 KEPKTL
+200 KKDPKTL

-217 LNASNIQVGTPL
+217 LSASNIQVGTPL

-235 LNASDQLALKTTQT
+235 LKTSDQLALRTTQT

-272 LEKKESHNKER
+272 LEKKESQNKER

-324 TTAAT
+324 TTAQAVT

-347 GANPPN
+347 GANPTN

-362 EEKAKEVSENKEKT
+362 EEKTKEVSENKEKT
-376 KESNNSAQSA
+376 KESTNSAQST
-386 QNAQA
+386 QNTQA

-440 EVTIQ
+440 EVSIQ

-498 EPLREPFKEQESTP
+498 EPFKEQESTP

>member
-1 MPSFVNPIHTNAN
+1 MPSPINPIHTNASANAN
-14 ALNSGTKN
+14 ALNSGAKN
-22 EVKDTKNAPKSASKD
+22 EDTKNAPKSASKD
-37 FNKILNQKI
+37 FSKILNQKI

-60 KATPKDAKEDAKEL
+60 KAMPKDAKEDAKEL
-74 EKTPTPHHQHAQNL
+74 EKTSTPHHQHAKDF

-113 HETHEPTLKDLL
+113 HE
-125 NHKKTTASH
+125 SH
-134 EAQHETHEMH
+134 ENH
-144 ETNPK
+144 ETNLK

-155 NKNEKKPNGVA
+155 NKNEKKPNGVT
-166 SNAHQANL
+166 SNAHQENS
-174 TNKNPL
+174 THKNPL
-180 TPTNHANNAIK
+180 TPTNHAIK

-200 KEPKTL
+200 KDPKTL
-206 KDIHALSQKHD
+206 KDIQTLSQKHD
-217 LNASNIQVGTPL
+217 LNASNIQATAPL

-249 SINHTLAKN
+249 PINHTLAKN
-258 DSKNTANLSSVLQS
+258 DAKNTANLSSVLQS

-283 TTPPSNEKKTP
+283 ATPPNNEKKTP
-294 PLREALQMNAIK
+294 PLKEALPMNAIK
-306 RDKTLSKKKPEK
+306 RDKTLSKKKLEK

-324 TTAAT
+324 TTAQDVT

-353 DNAPTPLEK
+353 NDAPTPLEK
-362 EEKAKEVSENKEKT
+362 EEKTKEISDNKEKT
-376 KESNNSAQSA
+376 KESSNSAQSA
-386 QNAQA
+386 QNTQA
-391 SDKTSENKSAAPKET
+391 SDKTSENKSTTPKET
-406 IKHFTQ
+406 IRHFTQ

-440 EVTIQ
+440 EVMIQ

-483 VDLSFSQDSSKEQPK
+483 VDLSFSQDSSKEQQAPK
-498 EPLREPFKEQESTP
+498 DQPKEPFKEQELTP

-517 LKSYQENTDNEN
+517 LKSYQENTDNES

>member
-1 MPSFVNPIHTNAN
+1 MPSPINPIHTNASAN
-14 ALNSGTKN
+14 ASTLINSGAKN
-22 EVKDTKNAPKSASKD
+22 EDTKNAPKSASKD
-37 FNKILNQKI
+37 FSKILNQKI
-46 SKDKTAPKENPNAL
+46 SKDKTAPKESPNAL
-60 KATPKDAKEDAKEL
+60 KAMPKDAKENAKEL
-74 EKTPTPHHQHAQNL
+74 EKTPTPHHQHTQNP

-101 NHKKTTASHEAQ
+101 NHQKTTASHEAQ
-113 HETHEPTLKDLL
+113 HE
-125 NHKKTTASH
+125 N
-134 EAQHETHEMH
+134 H

-155 NKNEKKPNGVA
+155 NKNEKKPDGVT
-166 SNAHQANL
+166 SNAHQENS
-174 TNKNPL
+174 THKNPL
-180 TPTNHANNAIK
+180 TPTNHAIK

-200 KEPKTL
+200 KDPKTL

-217 LNASNIQVGTPL
+217 LNASNIQATAPL

-249 SINHTLAKN
+249 PINHTLAKN
-258 DSKNTANLSSVLQS
+258 DAKNTANLSSVLQS
-272 LEKKESHNKER
+272 LEKKDPLSKEHA
-283 TTPPSNEKKTP
+283 TPTNNEKKTP
-294 PLREALQMNAIK
+294 PLKEALPMNAIK
-306 RDKTLSKKKPEK
+306 RDKTLSKKKSEK
-318 TPTKTQ
+318 TPTKAQ
-324 TTAAT
+324 TTAPSIA

-347 GANPPN
+347 GANPPPN
-353 DNAPTPLEK
+353 DNTPTILEK
-362 EEKAKEVSENKEKT
+362 EEKTKEISDNKEKT

-391 SDKTSENKSAAPKET
+391 SDKTSENKSVTPKET

-498 EPLREPFKEQESTP
+498 EPFKEPFKEQESTP

-517 LKSYQENTDNEN
+517 LKSYQENTDNES

>member
-1 MPSFVNPIHTNAN
+1 MPSPVNPIHTNAST
-14 ALNSGTKN
+14 LNSGAKN

-37 FNKILNQKI
+37 FSKILNQKI
-46 SKDKTAPKENPNAL
+46 SKDKTTPKESPNPNAL
-60 KATPKDAKEDAKEL
+60 KATPKDAKEDAKTL
-74 EKTPTPHHQHAQNL
+74 KTPTLPHQHAQNL
-88 AKDQQAPTLKDLL
+88 AKDQQAPTLKDWL
-101 NHKKTTASHEAQ
+101 NHKKTTASHETQ
-113 HETHEPTLKDLL
+113 HETHEA
-125 NHKKTTASH
+125 N
-134 EAQHETHEMH
+134 

-155 NKNEKKPNGVA
+155 NKNEKKPNGVT
-166 SNAHQANL
+166 SNAHQTNL
-174 TNKNPL
+174 TNKNPI
-180 TPTNHANNAIK
+180 TPTNRANNAIK
-191 NPTAPTHNA
+191 NPTAPTDTK

-206 KDIHALSQKHD
+206 KDIQTLSQKHD
-217 LNASNIQVGTPL
+217 LNASNIQATAPL

-249 SINHTLAKN
+249 PTNHTLAKN
-258 DSKNTANLSSVLQS
+258 DAKNTANLSSVLQS
-272 LEKKESHNKER
+272 LEKKESPNKEHA
-283 TTPPSNEKKTP
+283 TPPNNEKKTP
-294 PLREALQMNAIK
+294 PLKEALQMNAIK
-306 RDKTLSKKKPEK
+306 RDKTLSKKKSEK
-318 TPTKTQ
+318 TPTKAQ
-324 TTAAT
+324 TTAPSIT

-339 TPPLMPLI
+339 MPPLMPLI

-353 DNAPTPLEK
+353 DNPPTPLEK
-362 EEKAKEVSENKEKT
+362 EEKTQEASDNKEKT
-376 KESNNSAQSA
+376 KETSNSAQSA
-386 QNAQA
+386 QNTQA
-391 SDKTSENKSAAPKET
+391 SDKTSENKSIAPKET

-440 EVTIQ
+440 EVIIQ

-483 VDLSFSQDSSKEQPK
+483 VDLSFSQDSSKEQQAPK
-498 EPLREPFKEQESTP
+498 EQLREPFKEQESTP

>member
-1 MPSFVNPIHTNAN
+1 MPSPVNPIHTNAN
-14 ALNSGTKN
+14 ALNSGAKN

-37 FNKILNQKI
+37 FSKILNQKI
-46 SKDKTAPKENPNAL
+46 SKDKTASKESPNPNAL
-60 KATPKDAKEDAKEL
+60 KATPKDAKEDAKAL
-74 EKTPTPHHQHAQNL
+74 EKTPTLPHQHAQNP
-88 AKDQQAPTLKDLL
+88 AKDQQAPTLKDWL
-101 NHKKTTASHEAQ
+101 NHQKTTASHEAQ
-113 HETHEPTLKDLL
+113 HEK
-125 NHKKTTASH
+125 N
-134 EAQHETHEMH
+134 H

-155 NKNEKKPNGVA
+155 NKNEKKPNGVT
-166 SNAHQANL
+166 SNAHQTNL

-180 TPTNHANNAIK
+180 TPTNHANHAIK
-191 NPTAPTHNA
+191 TSTTPTHNA

-206 KDIHALSQKHD
+206 KDIQTLSQKHD
-217 LNASNIQVGTPL
+217 LNASNIQAATTP
-229 EKKETP
+229 ENKTP

-249 SINHTLAKN
+249 PTNHTLAKN
-258 DSKNTANLSSVLQS
+258 DAKNTANLSSVLQS
-272 LEKKESHNKER
+272 LEKKESPNKEYAN
-283 TTPPSNEKKTP
+283 PSHNEKKTP
-294 PLREALQMNAIK
+294 PLKEALQMNAIK

-318 TPTKTQ
+318 TPIHAKTQ
-324 TTAAT
+324 TTAPSIA

-353 DNAPTPLEK
+353 NNAPTLSEK
-362 EEKAKEVSENKEKT
+362 EETTKEASDNKEKT
-376 KESNNSAQSA
+376 KETSNSAQSA

-391 SDKTSENKSAAPKET
+391 SDKTSENKSTAPKET

-418 QEYKPPMSRISMDLF
+418 QEYKPPMSKISMDLF

-440 EVTIQ
+440 EVVIQ

-498 EPLREPFKEQESTP
+498 EQLRELFKEQESTP

-517 LKSYQENTDNEN
+517 LKSYQENTDHEN
-529 KETSMQITLYA
+529 QETSMQITLYA

>member
-1 MPSFVNPIHTNAN
+1 MPSPVNPIHTNAS
-14 ALNSGTKN
+14 ALNSGAKN
-22 EVKDTKNAPKSASKD
+22 EDTKNAPKSTSKD
-37 FNKILNQKI
+37 FSKILNQKI
-46 SKDKTAPKENPNAL
+46 SKDKTAPKESPNPNAL
-60 KATPKDAKEDAKEL
+60 KTTPKNAKEDAKAL
-74 EKTPTPHHQHAQNL
+74 EKNPTLPHQHAQNP

-101 NHKKTTASHEAQ
+101 NHQKTTASHEAQ
-113 HETHEPTLKDLL
+113 HE
-125 NHKKTTASH
+125 N
-134 EAQHETHEMH
+134 H

-155 NKNEKKPNGVA
+155 NKNEKKPNGVTF
-166 SNAHQANL
+166 NAHQTNL

-180 TPTNHANNAIK
+180 TPTNHANHANNANNANNANK

-200 KEPKTL
+200 KESKTL
-206 KDIHALSQKHD
+206 KDIQTLSQKHD
-217 LNASNIQVGTPL
+217 LNASNIQATAPL
-229 EKKETP
+229 EKRETP
-235 LNASDQLALKTTQT
+235 LNAGDQLALKTTQT
-249 SINHTLAKN
+249 PTNHTLAKN
-258 DSKNTANLSSVLQS
+258 DAKNTANLSSVLQS
-272 LEKKESHNKER
+272 LEKKDPHNKDHAN
-283 TTPPSNEKKTP
+283 PQNNEKKTP
-294 PLREALQMNAIK
+294 PLKEALQMNAIK

-318 TPTKTQ
+318 TPTKAQ
-324 TTAAT
+324 TTAPSIA

-347 GANPPN
+347 GANPPPN
-353 DNAPTPLEK
+353 DNIPTPLEK
-362 EEKAKEVSENKEKT
+362 EETTKEASDNKEKT
-376 KESNNSAQSA
+376 KESNNSTQNA

-391 SDKTSENKSAAPKET
+391 SDKTSENKSTAPKET

-440 EVTIQ
+440 EVIIQ

-498 EPLREPFKEQESTP
+498 EQLRELFKEQESTP

-529 KETSMQITLYA
+529 QETSMQITLYAWF

>member
-1 MPSFVNPIHTNAN
+1 MPSPINPIHTNAN
-14 ALNSGTKN
+14 ASALNNGAKN

-37 FNKILNQKI
+37 FSKILNQKI
-46 SKDKTAPKENPNAL
+46 SKDKSAPKENPNAL
-60 KATPKDAKEDAKEL
+60 KATPKDAKENAKEL
-74 EKTPTPHHQHAQNL
+74 EKTPTPQPQHAQNL

-101 NHKKTTASHEAQ
+101 NHKKTTASHESQ
-113 HETHEPTLKDLL
+113 HEI
-125 NHKKTTASH
+125 HKN
-134 EAQHETHEMH
+134 H

-155 NKNEKKPNGVA
+155 NKNEKKPNGVI
-166 SNAHQANL
+166 SSAHQANL

-180 TPTNHANNAIK
+180 TPTNHTIK

-206 KDIHALSQKHD
+206 KDIQTLSQKHD
-217 LNASNIQVGTPL
+217 LNASNIQVRAPL

-235 LNASDQLALKTTQT
+235 LSSSDQLALKATQT

-258 DSKNTANLSSVLQS
+258 DAKNTANLSSVLQS

-294 PLREALQMNAIK
+294 PLREALQMNAVK
-306 RDKTLSKKKPEK
+306 RDKTLSKKKSEK
-318 TPTKTQ
+318 TPTKTK
-324 TTAAT
+324 TTAQAVT
-329 PENAPKIPLK
+329 LENAPKIPLK

-347 GANPPN
+347 GANSPN

-376 KESNNSAQSA
+376 KESTNSTQSA

-391 SDKTSENKSAAPKET
+391 SDKASENKSAAPKET

-498 EPLREPFKEQESTP
+498 KQLREPFKEQELTP

>member
-1 MPSFVNPIHTNAN
+1 MPSLVNPLHTNAN
-14 ALNSGTKN
+14 ALNSGAKN
-22 EVKDTKNAPKSASKD
+22 EVKDTKNAPKSTSKD
-37 FNKILNQKI
+37 FSKILNQKI
-46 SKDKTAPKENPNAL
+46 SKDKTASKESLNHNAL
-60 KATPKDAKEDAKEL
+60 KATPKDAKEDAKKL
-74 EKTPTPHHQHAQNL
+74 EKTPTLQPQHAQDF

-101 NHKKTTASHEAQ
+101 NHKKTTASHETQ
-113 HETHEPTLKDLL
+113 HE
-125 NHKKTTASH
+125 N
-134 EAQHETHEMH
+134 H

-155 NKNEKKPNGVA
+155 GKNEKKPNEVA
-166 SNAHQANL
+166 SNAHQTNL
-174 TNKNPL
+174 TNKNPI
-180 TPTNHANNAIK
+180 TPTNHANNANK
-191 NPTAPTHNA
+191 TLTTPTHNA

-206 KDIHALSQKHD
+206 KDIQTLSQKHD
-217 LNASNIQVGTPL
+217 LNASNIQATTPL

-235 LNASDQLALKTTQT
+235 LNASDHLALKTTQAP
-249 SINHTLAKN
+249 INHTLAKN
-258 DSKNTANLSSVLQS
+258 DAKNTANLSSVLQS

-294 PLREALQMNAIK
+294 PLKEALQMNAIK
-306 RDKTLSKKKPEK
+306 RDKTLSKKKSEK
-318 TPTKTQ
+318 TPTKAQ
-324 TTAAT
+324 TTAPSIA

-339 TPPLMPLI
+339 TPPLMPLT
-347 GANPPN
+347 GANPPPN
-353 DNAPTPLEK
+353 DNAPTLLEK
-362 EEKAKEVSENKEKT
+362 EETTKEASDNKEKT
-376 KESNNSAQSA
+376 KETSNSAQSA

-391 SDKTSENKSAAPKET
+391 SDKTSENKSVTPKET

-440 EVTIQ
+440 EVIIQ

-498 EPLREPFKEQESTP
+498 EQLREPFKEQELTP

-517 LKSYQENTDNEN
+517 LKSYQENTDHEN

>member
-1 MPSFVNPIHTNAN
+1 MPSPVNPIHTNASV
-14 ALNSGTKN
+14 LNSGAKN
-22 EVKDTKNAPKSASKD
+22 EVKDTKNAPKSAPKD
-37 FNKILNQKI
+37 FSKILNQKI
-46 SKDKTAPKENPNAL
+46 SKDKTAPKESPNAL
-60 KATPKDAKEDAKEL
+60 KAAQKDAKKDAKAL
-74 EKTPTPHHQHAQNL
+74 EKTPTPHHQHAQNP

-113 HETHEPTLKDLL
+113 HEIHE
-125 NHKKTTASH
+125 N
-134 EAQHETHEMH
+134 H

-155 NKNEKKPNGVA
+155 NKNEKKPNEVT
-166 SNAHQANL
+166 SNAHQENS
-174 TNKNPL
+174 THKNPL
-180 TPTNHANNAIK
+180 TPTNNANNAIK

-217 LNASNIQVGTPL
+217 LNANNIQANTPL

-272 LEKKESHNKER
+272 LEKKESHNKEHA
-283 TTPPSNEKKTP
+283 TPPSNEKKTP
-294 PLREALQMNAIK
+294 PLKESLPLNAIK

-318 TPTKTQ
+318 TPAKTQ
-324 TTAAT
+324 TTAQAVT

-362 EEKAKEVSENKEKT
+362 EEKTKEMSDNKEKT
-376 KESNNSAQSA
+376 KETSSNAQSA

-440 EVTIQ
+440 EVIIQ

-498 EPLREPFKEQESTP
+498 EPFKEPFKEQELTP

-517 LKSYQENTDNEN
+517 LKSYQENTDNES

>member
-14 ALNSGTKN
+14 ASALNSGAKN
-22 EVKDTKNAPKSASKD
+22 EDTKNAPKSASKD
-37 FNKILNQKI
+37 FSKILNQKI
-46 SKDKTAPKENPNAL
+46 SKDKTAPKENPSAL
-60 KATPKDAKEDAKEL
+60 KATPKDAKKDAKEL

-88 AKDQQAPTLKDLL
+88 AKDQQAPTLKDWL
-101 NHKKTTASHEAQ
+101 NHKKTTVSHEAQ
-113 HETHEPTLKDLL
+113 HEI
-125 NHKKTTASH
+125 HKN
-134 EAQHETHEMH
+134 H

-166 SNAHQANL
+166 SNAHQTNL

-180 TPTNHANNAIK
+180 TPTNHPNK
-191 NPTAPTHNA
+191 NPAAPTHNA
-200 KEPKTL
+200 KDPKTL

-217 LNASNIQVGTPL
+217 LNASNIQVGAPL

-318 TPTKTQ
+318 TPIHAKTQ
-324 TTAAT
+324 TTAQAVT

-376 KESNNSAQSA
+376 KESTNSAQSA
-386 QNAQA
+386 QNTQA

-498 EPLREPFKEQESTP
+498 EPLRESFKEQESTP